1 MLPGPAPLPQTHR
14 IPATPSPCLSFPTS
28 PTGLT
33 LWPRAPRPRVG
44 PSSSAWSRPPSHP
57 LRAHPGPDPAALSCQ
72 AQPSWLF
79 APLLLSFWVRAQRE
93 PSEWAGSQG
102 WSVSGTSGLLWRG
115 VLFSSQLGPRF
126 PAQAGLLPTS
136 AAAPSLA
143 GASRAESG
151 TGSVTASPLPFCASD
166 GASLGLGGLDGKRGA
181 LVPLGRGARGIKEA
195 TAGICASP
203 GAGIL
208 PSCSLA

>member
-136 AAAPSLA
+136 AAAPSQALVRSQPRHSLSVPVTGLLWA
-143 GASRAESG
+143 SGASMENGAHWFLLAEG
-151 TGSVTASPLPFCASD
+151 
-166 GASLGLGGLDGKRGA
+166 
-181 LVPLGRGARGIKEA
+181 
-195 TAGICASP
+195 P
-203 GAGIL
+203 GA
-208 PSCSLA
+208 